1 LVLFTKISP
10 NLQIQERSRP
20 IRDVQGTSQYLNT
33 DSTDTETQSSSF
45 VNLNGSERLPGAV
58 LLARDRLF
66 ERLRGVSLS
75 SNSRSN
81 RVSLDDQR
89 ESSFHSIDGDP
100 IFQLAGL
107 QVTYECNKK
116 PQGLTQDA
124 INCLHRQTFSSAEVK
139 SEMRDCSICLESFT
153 KGDMLISLPCT
164 HSFHSS
170 CLNPWLRACGDCPC
184 CRRAIAKE

>member
-75 SNSRSN
+75 SNRSVLN
-81 RVSLDDQR
+81 PLINFTALLD
-89 ESSFHSIDGDP
+89 
-100 IFQLAGL
+100 L
-107 QVTYECNKK
+107 
-116 PQGLTQDA
+116 
-124 INCLHRQTFSSAEVK
+124 
-139 SEMRDCSICLESFT
+139 
-153 KGDMLISLPCT
+153 
-164 HSFHSS
+164 HSS
-170 CLNPWLRACGDCPC
+170 LILDFFKNNCFCLIKILWSMFWFCSCFLWGLV
-184 CRRAIAKE
+184 KT

>member
-1 LVLFTKISP
+1 MVLFTKISP

-75 SNSRSN
+75 SNRSVLN
-81 RVSLDDQR
+81 PLINFTALLD
-89 ESSFHSIDGDP
+89 
-100 IFQLAGL
+100 L
-107 QVTYECNKK
+107 
-116 PQGLTQDA
+116 
-124 INCLHRQTFSSAEVK
+124 
-139 SEMRDCSICLESFT
+139 
-153 KGDMLISLPCT
+153 
-164 HSFHSS
+164 HSS
-170 CLNPWLRACGDCPC
+170 LILDFFKNNCFCLIKIL
-184 CRRAIAKE
+184 